1 MFGVEA
7 LVRWQHPERGL
18 IPPHDFISLA
28 EESGAI
34 IALGR
39 WILFEA
45 CRQAMQWQAAYPEQS
60 DWTLSVNVS
69 AKQLQHSAFVDE
81 VAQALLETGL
91 EPRRLILEITE
102 SVMMQ
107 NAERMQERLHEIKA
121 LGVRLAI
128 DDFGTGYSSL
138 SYLKQFPFD
147 LLKIDKSFI
156 DDVRAEP
163 QQRELTRAII
173 ELGKTLDM
181 GLIAEGIER
190 PEQLT
195 RLIALECQLG
205 QGFLFA
211 QPLDADAI
219 LALLA
224 QASETRGQRAA

>member
-1 MFGVEA
+1 
-7 LVRWQHPERGL
+7 
-18 IPPHDFISLA
+18 
-28 EESGAI
+28 
-34 IALGR
+34 
-39 WILFEA
+39 
-45 CRQAMQWQAAYPEQS
+45 
-60 DWTLSVNVS
+60 
-69 AKQLQHSAFVDE
+69 
-81 VAQALLETGL
+81 
-91 EPRRLILEITE
+91 
-102 SVMMQ
+102 MMQ